1 MEMVEIIR
9 RRLFELQDL
18 GYKEFH
24 CRLMPGV
31 EPDMVIGVRT
41 PLLRAFA
48 KELAKDGRVVEFLND
63 LPHRYY
69 DERNLHGFII
79 SETKDYDECI
89 GQVERFL
96 PIVDNWATCDLLSP
110 KAFKKKG
117 CRSRLVVDI
126 RRWMDSHEPFTIRF
140 GIEMLMTHFLDDGFA
155 PQYLEWVAAVRS
167 EHYYV
172 RMMVAWFFATAL
184 AKQWEAA
191 VIYIEKRALDD
202 WTHKKTIQKARESYR
217 ITAEQKE
224 HLLLLR

>member
-1 MEMVEIIR
+1 MVEIIR

-126 RRWMDSHEPFTIRF
+126 PGPCPGGRGPPEKPSYGFNRAFAKSFAENASSQASLSLSGAQLIARDLS
-140 GIEMLMTHFLDDGFA
+140 GFA
-155 PQYLEWVAAVRS
+155 
-167 EHYYV
+167 
-172 RMMVAWFFATAL
+172 
-184 AKQWEAA
+184 
-191 VIYIEKRALDD
+191 
-202 WTHKKTIQKARESYR
+202 
-217 ITAEQKE
+217 
-224 HLLLLR
+224 